1 MSFTLDILIQSAG
14 PLVAK
19 DLNGKSDP
27 YVVFGLIDKNGKDI
41 GKFDQTQTKYK
52 TLNPTWT
59 NRNKAQYASKL
70 ETASAVKFTLWDED
84 AVGKDEFL
92 GEAIVPLTGFQEAE
106 KLDADNKPLTVTLGP
121 RAGKK
126 DKVTGSLSIK
136 YNYLT
141 KAKSDQ
147 LVAEAEAEKARQT
160 AEALK
165 RAEEEKKARAEAVD
179 KLMATIP
186 TREGAD
192 LTKLK
197 ELADKIIA
205 KGGNKISDRKVL
217 RNVLSEV
224 GLWDLIKRYSLWAN
238 ELQNGIDNAEVAG
251 VDQATK
257 RDIAADSTVIES
269 MEDRAWM
276 MFDHDGDGSVEPRE
290 VLIGIAMLVN
300 CDNAAERGSF
310 FFDIFDTDK
319 SGELDRNEVLRLFE
333 SDWKQTYGIT
343 LATVQSLVGKQLYG
357 SQKTALARAMTEVRQ
372 KIAANTTYPSRMVA
386 ALFRRADKDGS
397 GTISK
402 TEFLEFSADNS
413 SRVAVQLEIA
423 AVIKSMSSTLEPDL
437 QSALMK
443 YL

>member
-1 MSFTLDILIQSAG
+1 M
-14 PLVAK
+14 
-19 DLNGKSDP
+19 
-27 YVVFGLIDKNGKDI
+27 
-41 GKFDQTQTKYK
+41 
-52 TLNPTWT
+52 NPTWT
-59 NRNKAQYASKL
+59 SRNKAQYAGNA
-70 ETASAVKFTLWDED
+70 ETATAVKFTLWDEGSYDFSFYQSELEIFLVLIAILLPSD

-92 GEAIVPLTGFQEAE
+92 GEAIVPLSGFKEAD
-106 KLDADNKPLTVTLGP
+106 KLDSDSNPMNVTLGP

-126 DKVTGSLSIK
+126 DKVTGTLSFK

-141 KAKSDQ
+141 KAKSDK
-147 LVAEAEAEKARQT
+147 LVAEAEAERARLT

-165 RAEEEKKARAEAVD
+165 KAEEEKKARAEAVD
-179 KLMATIP
+179 KLLATIP

-205 KGGNKISDRKVL
+205 KGGAKITDKKVL

-238 ELQNGIDNAEVAG
+238 ELQNGIDKADVAG
-251 VDQATK
+251 VDESVK
-257 RDIAADSTVIES
+257 RDIASDSTVIES
-269 MEDRAWM
+269 MEDRAWS

-290 VLIGIAMLVN
+290 VLIGIAMLVH
-300 CDNAAERGSF
+300 CEDAAERGSF

-319 SGELDRNEVLRLFE
+319 SGELDRNEVLKLFE

-343 LATVQSLVGKQLYG
+343 LATVQSLVGRQLYG
-357 SQKTALARAMTEVRQ
+357 SQKTALARAMTEVRN
-372 KIAANTTYPSRMVA
+372 KIAANTSYPSRMVA
-386 ALFRRADKDGS
+386 ALFRQADKDGS

-402 TEFLEFSADNS
+402 AEFLAFSQDNS
-413 SRVAVQLEIA
+413 SRVAVQTEIA
-423 AVIKSMSSTLEPDL
+423 VVIKSMSATLEPDL